1 MELFFNLKQ
10 LLKSELDET
19 LYLPFYLRLL
29 AFFTVPFDYSNEG
42 RSYRSAR
49 SYFAQVQFWEEVQQ
63 LASESCVKFLMSRNK
78 IEKVVVERLQVVS
91 NTYLSLDLLQQG
103 F

>member
-19 LYLPFYLRLL
+19 LDLPFYLRLL

-42 RSYRSAR
+42 RSYRGAR
-49 SYFAQVQFWEEVQQ
+49 SYFAQVQF
-63 LASESCVKFLMSRNK
+63 
-78 IEKVVVERLQVVS
+78 
-91 NTYLSLDLLQQG
+91 
-103 F
+103 